1 MKLILYSLV
10 LFVLTACSNEE
21 QRFVCVNEKLTT
33 SEGLIIKNNEATLGY
48 LSNMKLCE
56 SSGTKDIY
64 STDCSARNKYL
75 TFIFDKVTY
84 EANTISPASSDSRYV
99 SNFTFYKCEKKIN

>member
-1 MKLILYSLV
+1 MKLSLYLLV
-10 LFVLTACSNEE
+10 LVVLTACSNEE

-64 STDCSARNKYL
+64 STDCSTRNKYL

-99 SNFTFYKCEKKIN
+99 SNFTFYKCEKK

>member
-1 MKLILYSLV
+1 MKLPLYLLV
-10 LFVLTACSNEE
+10 LVVLTACSSEE
-21 QRFVCVNEKLTT
+21 QTFVCVNEKYSTL
-33 SEGLIIKNNEATLGY
+33 EGLIIKNKEATLGY

-64 STDCSARNKYL
+64 STDCSARNKFL

-84 EANTISPASSDSRYV
+84 EANTFSPSSSDSKYT
-99 SNFTFYKCEKKIN
+99 SNFTFYKCEKK